1 MKTIITKVE
10 NNRVVKFIETD
21 DADNKLAE
29 LLVNYPQAFIYDGKY
44 SPDLY
49 VLENKVTI
57 KPEIETLEQIA
68 KRLDS
73 CLRVH
78 LNDIANSYQYDSI
91 ASMTDYRDDPNPKFN
106 SEGWAAFKWRSACYT
121 LADKFIAGIKA
132 GLTEI
137 PTDAE
142 FIADMPNIKNYFK

>member
-29 LLVNYPQAFIYDGKY
+29 LLVNYPQAFIYDGEY
-44 SPDLY
+44 SPSLY

-57 KPEIETLEQIA
+57 KPKIETLEQIE
-68 KRLDS
+68 KRLDL

-78 LNDIANSYQYDSI
+78 LNDVANSYQYDSI
-91 ASMTDYRDDPNPKFN
+91 TSMTDYRDDPNPKFN
-106 SEGWAAFKWRSACYT
+106 LEGWAAFNWRSACYT
-121 LADKFIAGIKA
+121 LADKVITDIKA
-132 GLTEI
+132 GLTEM
-137 PTDAE
+137 PKDAE
-142 FIADMPNIKNYFK
+142 FISGLPNIKNYFK